1 MHRWLDHIADEFPGR
16 DFIVTDARDY
26 SYREMQRWSCDLAR
40 GLAARGLGK
49 GDHVAVLMANHPEY
63 VALKFAI
70 SRLGAV
76 IIPIN
81 INYQRDELRF
91 ILTDSEAKALVV
103 MTGFGARD
111 YLGLLDDMAPGWD
124 GASRPADLSNLG
136 FIAQFETTVPARD
149 GVPTLSELA
158 CGGGEDPDVPVGG
171 DDPSVIFY
179 TSGTTGSPKGVIWS
193 HDAETRIAY
202 GAALTRAFGDGWR
215 VQAALPL
222 FHVMANNEA
231 LHAAMFVGGAYI
243 PRLRFD
249 VADFVTAIQRHRPT
263 EIVTVPTM
271 TVALCESDEAAAA
284 DTSSLVALMC
294 AGANAPAWLWER
306 AAEALGVQEMT
317 TAYGM
322 TETGGAPAAARPEL
336 GVEHV
341 STTVGQVR
349 MGGVAAAPDMNG
361 LLAEVATVDPDTGE
375 RLPEGA
381 EGELISRGPTNA
393 IGYWKRPEAT
403 AETFRDGWVFTG
415 DLARILADGSIV
427 LTGRKKEMIRSG
439 GENFAPKEVEDLLTR
454 HPAVSQAYVV
464 GVPDVKW
471 GESCCAWIV
480 REPHTE
486 VSAEELIEFCR
497 DKLAA
502 FKRPRQVLFLAA
514 EDLPKTPTGKVQ
526 KFVLVEMAVQA
537 TAGAG

>member
-1 MHRWLDHIADEFPGR
+1 
-16 DFIVTDARDY
+16 
-26 SYREMQRWSCDLAR
+26 
-40 GLAARGLGK
+40 
-49 GDHVAVLMANHPEY
+49 
-63 VALKFAI
+63 
-70 SRLGAV
+70 
-76 IIPIN
+76 
-81 INYQRDELRF
+81 
-91 ILTDSEAKALVV
+91 
-103 MTGFGARD
+103 
-111 YLGLLDDMAPGWD
+111 
-124 GASRPADLSNLG
+124 
-136 FIAQFETTVPARD
+136 
-149 GVPTLSELA
+149 
-158 CGGGEDPDVPVGG
+158 
-171 DDPSVIFY
+171 
-179 TSGTTGSPKGVIWS
+179 
-193 HDAETRIAY
+193 
-202 GAALTRAFGDGWR
+202 
-215 VQAALPL
+215 
-222 FHVMANNEA
+222 
-231 LHAAMFVGGAYI
+231 
-243 PRLRFD
+243 
-249 VADFVTAIQRHRPT
+249 
-263 EIVTVPTM
+263 
-271 TVALCESDEAAAA
+271 
-284 DTSSLVALMC
+284 MC

-306 AAEALGVQEMT
+306 AAEVLGVQEMT

-349 MGGVAAAPDMNG
+349 MGGVAAAPGMNG

-502 FKRPRQVLFLAA
+502 FKRPRQVLFHRGRGSA
-514 EDLPKTPTGKVQ
+514 EDADRQGAEVRPRRDGRAGNRGSRLTLPPAVAFRDSAVDVDDEPAVDLTGQDLLRSGGRIGQPDRAGDRRRADRDRVRRRAIATLRCGLRRQRTPTRCRPRWLRG
-526 KFVLVEMAVQA
+526 
-537 TAGAG
+537 G